1 MLHYE
6 YPPVSCRRCSA
17 PFMRTRRLA
26 AVPFL
31 PGYDGYNSSS
41 AKPLAARVINKVLL
55 AGRYRPKTA
64 LPQGNG
70 GGGRR
75 RAKGRESVVMSVR

>member
-26 AVPFL
+26 AVPSL

-41 AKPLAARVINKVLL
+41 AKPLAARVICKVLL

-64 LPQGNG
+64 LPWGNG

-75 RAKGRESVVMSVR
+75 RVKGRERVVMSVR